1 MRRLSSADWL
11 PIVLILSFDACRC
24 IFRSPLSLS
33 LFSVVCR
40 RQSFSIS
47 VFVVRLSLSLS
58 VFFLSRS
65 SWGDTVRLRNVKIQ
79 ELCRSS
85 VSLSFVPFCSIWLSV
100 CRLPVSF
107 CVLCPLSFLVSVLC
121 PLALF
126 VSVLCSLSFCL
137 CLLSSVSSGL
147 CPLSLLCLSFVFPLS
162 LLVSVLC
169 MPSVSSCFCP
179 LSILCLFFSSVLYLS
194 SASFF
199 LLSFICPLSLL
210 VSVLYLSSVSFCL
223 CPLSVLCLFL
233 SLSFVCPLS
242 LLVSVLYLSSI
253 SFSLCPLS
261 VLCLFLSLSFVCPL
275 SLFVSVLCPVRF
287 SVSRLFGVCPL
298 ICCLS
303 VDLTASRSAFVVRP
317 SFSPGQSFSLHSV
330 QQRSVDQTRAVSAL
344 TAGQRAMKSV
354 WVDYGINVGGTGEG
368 PD

>member
-1 MRRLSSADWL
+1 M
-11 PIVLILSFDACRC
+11 
-24 IFRSPLSLS
+24 
-33 LFSVVCR
+33 
-40 RQSFSIS
+40 
-47 VFVVRLSLSLS
+47 
-58 VFFLSRS
+58 
-65 SWGDTVRLRNVKIQ
+65 RLRNVKIQ

-147 CPLSLLCLSFVFPLS
+147 CPLSLLCLPSF
-162 LLVSVLC
+162 
-169 MPSVSSCFCP
+169 SSCFCP
-179 LSILCLFFSSVLYLS
+179 LYALCLFLF
-194 SASFF
+194 
-199 LLSFICPLSLL
+199 LSFVYPLPLF
-210 VSVLYLSSVSFCL
+210 VSVLYLSSGSFCL
-223 CPLSVLCLFL
+223 CPFSSV
-233 SLSFVCPLS
+233 
-242 LLVSVLYLSSI
+242 

-354 WVDYGINVGGTGEG
+354 
-368 PD
+368 